1 VSAVTVYSTGFTSR
15 WGSACIP
22 RVFTPVEAVSPPKEE
37 VGGTEVLACDNNGI
51 VRRAE
56 SSRQTTLRLGVV
68 DVSPL
73 TCLYPARIMRSIPLD
88 DL

>member
-1 VSAVTVYSTGFTSR
+1 
-15 WGSACIP
+15 
-22 RVFTPVEAVSPPKEE
+22 
-37 VGGTEVLACDNNGI
+37 VLACDNNGI

-56 SSRQTTLRLGVV
+56 SSRQTTLRPGVV